1 MKILDIIYPYFTLEH
16 DGQPFEVKEIVLN
29 NVRFY
34 EPSNVDRDLSALTNL
49 IQCYDGDTIQAM
61 IRNTVEAFEDEMA
74 LVLNGLDVE
83 SDLTYSERYILNME
97 GH

>member
-16 DGQPFEVKEIVLN
+16 DGQPFEVREIVLESI
-29 NVRFY
+29 RFY
-34 EPSNVDRDLSALTNL
+34 EPSNIDRDLYALESL
-49 IQCYDGDTIQAM
+49 IRAYDGDTIQAM
-61 IRNTVEAFEDEMA
+61 IRSTVEKFEDEMA